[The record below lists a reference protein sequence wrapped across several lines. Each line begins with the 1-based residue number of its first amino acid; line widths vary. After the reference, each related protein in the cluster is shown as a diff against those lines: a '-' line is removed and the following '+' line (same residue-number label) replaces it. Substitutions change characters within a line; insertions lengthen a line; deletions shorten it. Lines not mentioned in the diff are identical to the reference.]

1 VVMTQPGS
9 SSQISFRLE
18 RRAADNFILTVIM
31 MVVCGVLLNVF
42 AFACL
47 VPALLLS
54 MKVSGC
60 GLLGGW
66 TGGWVGGWVGG

>member
-1 VVMTQPGS
+1 MVMTQPGS

-31 MVVCGVLLNVF
+31 MVMCGVLLNVF

-47 VPALLLS
+47 VPALLFS
-54 MKVSGC
+54 MKVSG
-60 GLLGGW
+60 W
-66 TGGWVGGWVGG
+66 VDGWVGGVRK

>member
-1 VVMTQPGS
+1 MVMTQPGS

-31 MVVCGVLLNVF
+31 MVMCGVLLNVF

-47 VPALLLS
+47 VPALLFS
-54 MKVSGC
+54 MKVSG
-60 GLLGGW
+60 W
-66 TGGWVGGWVGG
+66 VDGWVGGWVGGWMGE